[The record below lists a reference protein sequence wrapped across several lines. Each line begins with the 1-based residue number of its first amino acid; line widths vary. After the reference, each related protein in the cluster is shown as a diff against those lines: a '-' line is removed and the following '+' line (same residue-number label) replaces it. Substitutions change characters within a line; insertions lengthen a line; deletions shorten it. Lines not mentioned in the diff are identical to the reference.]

1 LVATNI
7 DYQRGERP
15 AKRADGVRELNLFEQ
30 VIKDLSGDFQSII
43 TLEAHSPGTAFKCFE
58 SDMPILDLT
67 TMPLLVEAADKLRML
82 GEELV
87 VAVGDEG
94 ALEMGVMVQ
103 ELLTDKK
110 GKEIEIVPGFKQ
122 KINNKTQVVFLEND
136 LQKVAGK
143 VVVITEDIVDSGGTM
158 LNTIARLKEGGAKKI
173 IILAPHA
180 VLSTPE
186 GKEGAERLGKQED
199 VILIMTDSVRGELP
213 EKVAATQKTRQSI
226 YLVDIVDPLLE
237 VVDLDRKGV
246 LRDVYQN
253 KDLRLAHLLLLGFDI
268 AAWANEKYVKVA
280 EKLAEERREAM
291 GIEFEKMGVA

>member
-1 LVATNI
+1 
-7 DYQRGERP
+7 
-15 AKRADGVRELNLFEQ
+15 
-30 VIKDLSGDFQSII
+30 
-43 TLEAHSPGTAFKCFE
+43 
-58 SDMPILDLT
+58 
-67 TMPLLVEAADKLRML
+67 
-82 GEELV
+82 
-87 VAVGDEG
+87 
-94 ALEMGVMVQ
+94 
-103 ELLTDKK
+103 
-110 GKEIEIVPGFKQ
+110 
-122 KINNKTQVVFLEND
+122 LEND